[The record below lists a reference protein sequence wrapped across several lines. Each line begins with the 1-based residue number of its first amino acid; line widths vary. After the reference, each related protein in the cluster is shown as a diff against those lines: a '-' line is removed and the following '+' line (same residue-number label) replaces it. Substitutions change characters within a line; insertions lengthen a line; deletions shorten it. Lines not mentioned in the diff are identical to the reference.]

1 MIWLGLIA
9 AAYLVG
15 SVPFS
20 FLVVR
25 ALRGIDV
32 RSVGSGNPGATNA
45 MRAVGALPALAVL
58 ALDFGKG
65 LAPVAVGSWLGA
77 SPAVLAAAG
86 VAAVAGHV
94 FPLFLGFSG
103 GKGVA
108 TAAGALA
115 MLAPLAAAAS
125 MAVFFVAV
133 AWKRYVS
140 LGSILAVA
148 LAPAFVALFGRVGW
162 SPRAPK
168 ELVAGVLLIG
178 LLVLA
183 RHAENVRRLLAGA
196 EHRLGERVGMEHW

>member
-196 EHRLGERVGMEHW
+196 EHRLGERVEMEHW

>member
-1 MIWLGLIA
+1 MSWIALIA

-20 FLVVR
+20 VLVVR
-25 ALRGIDV
+25 ALKGIDV
-32 RSVGSGNPGATNA
+32 RAVGSGNPGATNA
-45 MRAVGALPALAVL
+45 MRVIGALPALAVL

-65 LAPVAVGSWLGA
+65 LAPVAVGQWLGA
-77 SPAVLAAAG
+77 PASVLAALG
-86 VAAVAGHV
+86 LAAVGGHV

-115 MLAPLAAAAS
+115 ALAPLAAAGAL
-125 MAVFFVAV
+125 AVFVLVV
-133 AWKRYVS
+133 AWTRYVS

-148 LAPAFVALFGRVGW
+148 LAPGFIALFGRLGW
-162 SPRAPK
+162 SPPAPK
-168 ELVAGVLLIG
+168 ELYAGVLLIV

-183 RHAENVRRLLAGA
+183 RHADNIRRLLAGS
-196 EHRLGERVGMEHW
+196 ERRIGEIGELGRS

>member
-1 MIWLGLIA
+1 MIWIGLLA

-25 ALRGIDV
+25 GLKGIDV

-45 MRAVGALPALAVL
+45 LRAVGALPALAVL

-65 LAPVAVGSWLGA
+65 VAPVAAGIWLGA
-77 SPAVLAAAG
+77 PPAVLAAAG
-86 VAAVAGHV
+86 VAAVGGHV

-115 MLAPLAAAAS
+115 ALAPLAAAAS
-125 MAVFFVAV
+125 MAVFLVVV
-133 AWKRYVS
+133 AWTRFVS
-140 LGSILAVA
+140 LGSILGVA
-148 LAPAFVALFGRVGW
+148 LAPAFIALFGRLGW
-162 SPRAPK
+162 SPPAPK

-183 RHAENVRRLLAGA
+183 RHADNVRRLLAGS
-196 EHRLGERVGMEHW
+196 ERRLGEPVEVEQG

>member
-77 SPAVLAAAG
+77 SPAVLTAAG

-196 EHRLGERVGMEHW
+196 EHRLGERVEMEHW